1 LGSLQS
7 ISAYVKSILRRYD
20 ANGNGYLT
28 LEEGRELC
36 FCFAAFLKDLPFRSH
51 SPILDEPDFGQDVHA
66 EVDSSDSESD
76 EELSFESRGPEV
88 QLGGDTSESES
99 EEEDLPPGMRFDRG
113 LIPVKSDKTVF

>member
-1 LGSLQS
+1 MD
-7 ISAYVKSILRRYD
+7 YEKSILRRYD

-51 SPILDEPDFGQDVHA
+51 SPILDEPDFGQDVQA
-66 EVDSSDSESD
+66 EVDSESD
-76 EELSFESRGPEV
+76 EELSFESRGPDV

-99 EEEDLPPGMRFDRG
+99 EEEDLPPGMRFDRD
-113 LIPVKSDKTVF
+113 LIPVKSDKNAY